1 MRNHCTQGNSSSGK
15 RFQPAWAVLFM
26 ARQMAFFGWLVG
38 LRSGPSRG
46 GSLLP
51 SYQAARFA
59 NTAHVLRQSPAD
71 SCLRDKKI
79 MHDNRTSGE
88 LNGLGNLADGKGA
101 IEVSLIRLW
110 IERIALM
117 ANRSGVSFDV
127 WDAVAGLD
135 RVKDVG
141 VDRATALLGSP
152 TKYDIRRMFLA
163 PRLAYAPGHRQ
174 NP

>member
-1 MRNHCTQGNSSSGK
+1 
-15 RFQPAWAVLFM
+15 
-26 ARQMAFFGWLVG
+26 
-38 LRSGPSRG
+38 
-46 GSLLP
+46 
-51 SYQAARFA
+51 
-59 NTAHVLRQSPAD
+59 
-71 SCLRDKKI
+71 

-88 LNGLGNLADGKGA
+88 LNGLGNLADVKGA

-135 RVKDVG
+135 RVKDVE
-141 VDRATALLGSP
+141 VDRATVFLGSP

>member
-1 MRNHCTQGNSSSGK
+1 
-15 RFQPAWAVLFM
+15 
-26 ARQMAFFGWLVG
+26 MAFFGWLVG

-46 GSLLP
+46 GSLLL

-59 NTAHVLRQSPAD
+59 N
-71 SCLRDKKI
+71 
-79 MHDNRTSGE
+79 
-88 LNGLGNLADGKGA
+88 NGLGDLADVKDA
-101 IEVSLIRLW
+101 IEVSFNRFW

-117 ANRSGVSFDV
+117 ANRSGVLFDV
-127 WDAVAGLD
+127 WDALAGSD